1 MQISSPRWLLA
12 AGIIFSTLVFS
23 GISLWKYDTLRYNAR
38 DLAIYNQVIF
48 QLAEKESRIKNLES
62 RIDGELSIP
71 KFQILTSQ
79 FYSTIQGHN
88 YLGDHVEPMLLLL
101 VPFYRLFPDPRTL
114 LVLQTI
120 ALALAAIPLYKI
132 TKNLIQRHSGL
143 DPESRNKKIKQ
154 QNSPPFSFLDSRRS
168 LHHGGIRDGNDTFA
182 HWLPAL
188 VAILWLLHPAVQN
201 ANLFE
206 FHSLSF
212 APLILFLLFYSYL
225 NLSQKLTAKNYLL
238 FTLFLLLS
246 LSIRE
251 DVALVI
257 FMLGLLMLWQGRRMR
272 HLIPLSIVTLVISA
286 GWFIAAQKIISAF
299 SPSHGYQYRIYYQWL
314 SEFDSFGEAVRGLA
328 AHILTLQNLE
338 MLIGL
343 LLPLL
348 FLPLLKPKWLLV
360 ALPPFAAVILSR
372 SGGSALV
379 WQTHYSL
386 LILPG
391 LFLAFLK
398 VVTNYLHPASPPKHA
413 SKKTFALFTIVNRT
427 NALTGDI
434 RILFIGIF
442 IATGGS
448 AIAFGPIVPAVKAIA
463 AKHHPMAHDWNL
475 ITSIPPGA
483 SVAATDRF
491 LAPLSSRENITLLPL
506 MLLDIQQYGVAPYPL
521 TQPDYLLLDEEDVW
535 ADLVQ
540 AQSLAWTALFA
551 SNMIPRFR
559 TLLAEGN
566 YGIIAREGSA
576 FLLEKNKRQ
585 TTIPPFS
592 FEERGVEGLT
602 GGLTLD
608 RLGSVKLVT
617 DITDR

>member
-1 MQISSPRWLLA
+1 MQIPPPRWLLA
-12 AGIIFSTLVFS
+12 AGIIAYTLIFS
-23 GISLWKYDTLRYNAR
+23 GISLWKYDALRYNAR
-38 DLAIYNQVIF
+38 DLAIYNQVLWNLTNNESGITN
-48 QLAEKESRIKNLES
+48 QVLEAESQKTHKLTN
-62 RIDGELSIP
+62 SITH
-71 KFQILTSQ
+71 KL
-79 FYSTIQGHN
+79 YSSLQGHN
-88 YLGDHVEPMLLLL
+88 YLGDHFEPILLLL
-101 VPFYRLFPDPRTL
+101 VPFYTLFPDPRTL
-114 LVLQTI
+114 LVFQTL
-120 ALALAAIPLYKI
+120 ALALAAIPLYAVTRFLI
-132 TKNLIQRHSGL
+132 ANDELGIRNLGTDELKTEKPRL
-143 DPESRNKKIKQ
+143 EP
-154 QNSPPFSFLDSRRS
+154 SRRVK
-168 LHHGGIRDGNDTFA
+168 N
-182 HWLPAL
+182 WLPTI
-188 VAILWLLHPAVQN
+188 VGVLWLLHPAVQN
-201 ANLFE
+201 ADLFE
-206 FHSLSF
+206 FHSLAF
-212 APLILFLLFYSYL
+212 APLCLFFLFYFW
-225 NLSQKLTAKNYLL
+225 QKIKKSTTEELQTDKLINWTF
-238 FTLFLLLS
+238 FTLFLILS
-246 LSIRE
+246 LSVRE
-251 DVALVI
+251 DVALIV
-257 FMLGLLMLWQGRRMR
+257 FMLGLLMLWQGFKK
-272 HLIPLSIVTLVISA
+272 HSLIPVSLATLVVSA
-286 GWFIAAQKIISAF
+286 GWFVAAQKIISAF

-314 SEFDSFGEAVRGLA
+314 SEFDSSGEAARGLA

-475 ITSIPPGA
+475 ITSIPPA
-483 SVAATDRF
+483 VSVAATDRF